1 MSVKRHHNLANWIII
16 LILLTVAGGLVGW
29 WLVDRNN
36 KNGSINSYDDCVTA
50 GNVILET
57 YPEQC
62 RTNDGRS
69 FTRDITD
76 ELNKYK
82 YTSNRGVELII
93 NSPIKNESLTSPFV
107 VMGQVPGNW
116 SFEGSFQIELLDKNG
131 ERLEAKTVQLIG
143 EWTTEEFVLFDAT
156 LKYSGYSG
164 DATVILHKDNPS
176 GLTKNDDSVSI
187 DVVLSQN

>member
-1 MSVKRHHNLANWIII
+1 MNWVIVLVLLAII
-16 LILLTVAGGLVGW
+16 ASLVSW
-29 WLVDRNN
+29 WFIDKDN
-36 KNGSINSYDDCVTA
+36 KNKAITNYSDCVAA

-62 RTNDGRS
+62 KTNDGRS

-82 YTSNRGVELII
+82 YTSNKGVELII
-93 NSPIKNESLTSPFV
+93 NSPIKNESVTSPFV
-107 VMGQVPGNW
+107 VMGQVPGSW

-131 ERLEAKTVQLIG
+131 KRLEAKTVQLIG

-176 GLTKNDDSVSI
+176 GLTENDDSVSI